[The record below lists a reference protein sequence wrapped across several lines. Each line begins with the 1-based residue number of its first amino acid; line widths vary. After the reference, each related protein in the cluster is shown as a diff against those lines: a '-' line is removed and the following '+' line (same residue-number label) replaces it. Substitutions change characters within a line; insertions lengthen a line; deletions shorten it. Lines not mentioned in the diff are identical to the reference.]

1 MKGVTILSAML
12 GAVGLLVVSA
22 VTAGAQAES
31 PTPTITSFS
40 QYLRA
45 IGHNLS
51 PDEAAF
57 FDADEPIQA
66 AFTQPLVHLDLLVQ
80 VSPEQR
86 NDQWRQAVLSELTR
100 LVALDPSNA
109 PPAPPRLQRL
119 RELGIAQR
127 THVWRA
133 ARQWLEALEQ
143 DDPDW
148 LERGGDEFRAARE
161 RMAEW
166 QRELLSIYPYPQPSQ
181 P

>member
-1 MKGVTILSAML
+1 LKGIAVLSAALGVT
-12 GAVGLLVVSA
+12 GLLVVGA
-22 VTAGAQAES
+22 VTASAQAES

-57 FDADEPIQA
+57 FDADEPVQA

-86 NDQWRQAVLSELTR
+86 NDQWRQAVLSELMR

-109 PPAPPRLQRL
+109 P
-119 RELGIAQR
+119 R

-143 DDPDW
+143 GDPNW

-166 QRELLSIYPYPQPSQ
+166 QRELLTIYPYPPPS
-181 P
+181 PP